1 MGLRRRSC
9 IMAETSIFISKATKR
24 NWDKLKNGGDDRLMR
39 RANKSRS
46 QKTIVP
52 DGYVMAGSLPRF
64 VEDLRQQHHSVNDL
78 IFSLCA
84 MKIEHNKVNEVNAKR
99 FFEEYSCYHR
109 IEIEVPRQILKNRHD
124 DWIGFVYQSLMSEG
138 HRILTG
144 LYYTTPA
151 IVDEMLSD
159 VQMTVS
165 QRFLDPCCGSGIFLM
180 KVNGAQPE
188 QLYGIDNDPLAVM
201 IAKANLIVKF
211 NESAVYPQIY
221 QLDFLLHA
229 ASALAGLKFD
239 YIVTNPPWGSEKRK
253 HHNSDVISS
262 NEQSTLFF
270 TESYKFLNDNGI
282 LHFLMPT
289 SVLKI
294 KVHADFRRFI
304 AETTSLDTIKCYH
317 ERFKGVFTN
326 FIGLKVRN
334 KAVGEKQTYLV
345 KTVHNEV
352 IRKTWQVQD
361 DGFYAIPLLDDR
373 TEAILNKA
381 ERMRHDDLSHSQWA
395 LGIIT
400 GNNAKVLKDRPRKG
414 MEPILTGK
422 DITKYGLKKASRYIK
437 YNRADFQQCAK
448 DEFYRAKEKLVYKF
462 VSNSL
467 CFTYDDK
474 QRLFLNSANILIPD
488 IDGMSAKT
496 VLAFLNSSLFNFLY
510 VKRFNDLKILK
521 GNLSTLPF
529 PEITAEQDEQ
539 LTALVDRALRGGNN
553 AIEEIDSLIFA
564 LYDFNIEEI
573 NLINKQAP
581 ERPLNLSKGVEGPL

>member
-9 IMAETSIFISKATKR
+9 TMTETKIFISKATQR
-24 NWDKLKNGGDDRLMR
+24 NWDKLKSNGDDRLMR

-52 DGYVMAGSLPRF
+52 DGYVMASSLPRF
-64 VEDLRQQHHSVNDL
+64 VEELRNTTYCIDELV
-78 IFSLCA
+78 FGLCA
-84 MKIEHNKVNEVNAKR
+84 QYVEHNKVNETNRKR
-99 FFEEYSCYHR
+99 FFEEYAHCQRADVY
-109 IEIEVPRQILKNRHD
+109 VPRQILKNRHD

-144 LYYTTPA
+144 LYYTSPA

-159 VQMTVS
+159 VEVTHS

-180 KVNGAQPE
+180 RVGGARLE
-188 QLYGIDNDPLAVM
+188 QLFGIDDDPLAVM
-201 IAKANLIVKF
+201 IAKANLMVKYP
-211 NESAVYPQIY
+211 ESSVYPQIY

-229 ASALAGLKFD
+229 TSALAGLKFD

-253 HHNSDVISS
+253 RHASDIIQS

-270 TESYKFLNDNGI
+270 TESFKFLNDNGI

-294 KVHADFRRFI
+294 KVHADFRRFV
-304 AETTSLDTIKCYH
+304 AEATCLDTIKCYH
-317 ERFKGVFTN
+317 ERFKGVFTD
-326 FIGLKVRN
+326 FISLKVRK
-334 KAVGEKQTYLV
+334 KAVEEKQTYLV
-345 KTVHNEV
+345 KTAHNEV
-352 IRKTWQVQD
+352 YRKTWQVQD
-361 DGFYAIPLLDDR
+361 DSFCAIPMLDDR
-373 TEAILNKA
+373 TEAILAKV
-381 ERMRHDDLSHSQWA
+381 ERLRHDDLSHSQWA

-414 MEPILTGK
+414 LEPIFTGK

-437 YNRADFQQCAK
+437 YDRGDFQQCAK

-462 VSNSL
+462 VSSSL

-474 QRLFLNSANILIPD
+474 QRLFLNSANILIPEV
-488 IDGMSAKT
+488 DGMSTKT

-510 VKRFNDLKILK
+510 AKRFNDLKILK

-529 PEITAEQDEQ
+529 PKITPEQNEQ
-539 LTALVDRALRGGNN
+539 LSSLVEHALKGDKDAPK
-553 AIEEIDSLIFA
+553 EIDALIID
-564 LYDFNIEEI
+564 LYQLNKEEKVTI
-573 NLINKQAP
+573 QEHL
-581 ERPLNLSKGVEGPL
+581 